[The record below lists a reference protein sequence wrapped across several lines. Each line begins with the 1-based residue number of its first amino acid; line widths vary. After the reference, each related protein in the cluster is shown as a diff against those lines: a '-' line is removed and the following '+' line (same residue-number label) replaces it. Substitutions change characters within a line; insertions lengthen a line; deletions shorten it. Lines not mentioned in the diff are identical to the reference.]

1 MYNIIISYKTGNYE
15 KENKMD
21 IIIIGAGKL
30 GIGLAKSLSSEEHNV
45 TLIDYN
51 QDRIEMLTDKL
62 DIQGICGNGTHID
75 VLNEANVEDCGIVI
89 STTHSDENN
98 ILVCLIAKKL
108 GAKHTI
114 ARVRNPE
121 YNAQFDFMRNELG
134 ISLMINPDFTAALEI
149 GRIIQFP
156 DATNI
161 ETFANG
167 NIDLAE
173 YKITADSNLCGSS
186 IGSISSKQTNNMLIC
201 AIERDNEVT
210 IPNGDFILK
219 ANDKIYVTGAHKE
232 LAKIGKGLINSKKRS
247 LKNIMIVGS
256 SRVGI
261 YLSDMLVSLGKNV
274 VIVEKDRDKCEI
286 LFDMVPDVTI
296 INGDA
301 NDHELLIEE
310 GIENMDAVI
319 TLTNSDEIN
328 FLLSIYAKKLG
339 VAKTVTK
346 IKNTNL
352 HKLLDD
358 LGLDSRINVSE
369 VSVSTITQYVRA
381 KDNISSSHMKTLY
394 KLIDGKVEA
403 TEFLAGSYV
412 SFLNK
417 PLSKIRIKRNVLI
430 AAINRNN
437 EIIFPNGND
446 SIQNG
451 DLVIVV
457 SKDKRINNLND
468 ILR

>member
-1 MYNIIISYKTGNYE
+1 
-15 KENKMD
+15 
-21 IIIIGAGKL
+21 
-30 GIGLAKSLSSEEHNV
+30 
-45 TLIDYN
+45 
-51 QDRIEMLTDKL
+51 
-62 DIQGICGNGTHID
+62 
-75 VLNEANVEDCGIVI
+75 
-89 STTHSDENN
+89 
-98 ILVCLIAKKL
+98 
-108 GAKHTI
+108 
-114 ARVRNPE
+114 
-121 YNAQFDFMRNELG
+121 MR
-134 ISLMINPDFTAALEI
+134 F
-149 GRIIQFP
+149 F
-156 DATNI
+156 
-161 ETFANG
+161 
-167 NIDLAE
+167 
-173 YKITADSNLCGSS
+173 K
-186 IGSISSKQTNNMLIC
+186 
-201 AIERDNEVT
+201 
-210 IPNGDFILK
+210 
-219 ANDKIYVTGAHKE
+219 
-232 LAKIGKGLINSKKRS
+232 
-247 LKNIMIVGS
+247 
-256 SRVGI
+256 
-261 YLSDMLVSLGKNV
+261 
-274 VIVEKDRDKCEI
+274 
-286 LFDMVPDVTI
+286 I
-296 INGDA
+296 INGEA